1 MKIGSREISLA
12 SDFLYLDA
20 LVTWLPSSSQR
31 KKKGDMAMEIKD
43 KKPKKP
49 LIFYYAIVIIVL
61 VLLNTLLVPSLA
73 ERSIKEATYDEFLD
87 TLDSGT
93 VEEVNLED
101 DVIYYSV
108 KKGNETQVD
117 KTGRIKD
124 SQEVERLKDA
134 GVKFSEEIPQKTSP
148 ILSFF
153 LSYIVPIQIYEFIGY
168 WLSKKMMSGIGG
180 SARK

>member
-1 MKIGSREISLA
+1 M
-12 SDFLYLDA
+12 
-20 LVTWLPSSSQR
+20 
-31 KKKGDMAMEIKD
+31 
-43 KKPKKP
+43 
-49 LIFYYAIVIIVL
+49 
-61 VLLNTLLVPSLA
+61 LLNTLLVPSLA

-108 KKGNETQVD
+108 KKGNETQVY

-134 GVKFSEEIPQKTSP
+134 GVKFSEEITTENFSDFKL
-148 ILSFF
+148 I
-153 LSYIVPIQIYEFIGY
+153 IVLYRADSDFCVY
-168 WLSKKMMSGIGG
+168 
-180 SARK
+180 RKLA